1 MLDNFHQ
8 NADHH
13 GYHQHDGDHN
23 PNADRSPTK
32 GWSMMLCKPPLCAG
46 CSGWAISI
54 AWTPF
59 RFFSATIL
67 TSTELPSYCKKCKAL
82 IIWMNYL
89 NCLDTTKTILTFP
102 ERNDN
107 LVCKVQGFKNKWM
120 SYINCL
126 DTISI
131 FFQPPFSHLQSPEWT
146 YCIKCAVKPQKAVNG
161 NIWKLRILHQLIM

>member
-13 GYHQHDGDHN
+13 GYHQHGGHHN

-120 SYINCL
+120 SYINWL

-131 FFQPPFSHLQSPEWT
+131 FSAT
-146 YCIKCAVKPQKAVNG
+146 
-161 NIWKLRILHQLIM
+161 ILTFTVSRMNVLYKVRGQTSKSG